1 MQSGLTRPTKVL
13 YLMNNE
19 FIQKQL
25 YSSLLNILHDRK
37 FYHSSM
43 VDHKYS
49 NFTDLG
55 KDVLVEWI
63 EMLAPKLL
71 KSEQEVL
78 DEKVKDKVWNTL
90 KEQNNEQSRQKG

>member
-1 MQSGLTRPTKVL
+1 MLSGSTHPTKVP
-13 YLMNNE
+13 YLMKDE

-37 FYHSSM
+37 FYHISM
-43 VDHKYS
+43 VDHKYN
-49 NFTDLG
+49 NFTDAG

-71 KSEQEVL
+71 ESEQKVL
-78 DEKVKDKVWNTL
+78 DEKVKDKVWSTL
-90 KEQNNEQSRQKG
+90 KEQNNE